1 METKPKIIKK
11 TIKTTIKPRIAAEKS
26 ALKIKNAPQ
35 VSVNSE
41 QKIQHSRA
49 TYIKAVG
56 RRKTAV
62 ARVRL
67 FQNGSGNIMI
77 NSKNWKDYFSTSTL
91 QNIIF
96 SPIKLTSLGN
106 DIDFTIKVIGGGTNS
121 QAEAIRHG
129 IARALFKFNS
139 EFKPSLKK
147 AGFLTRDSRKKERKK
162 PGLKRARR
170 APQWKKR

>member
-11 TIKTTIKPRIAAEKS
+11 TIKTTIKPHIAAAKDVLKTKS
-26 ALKIKNAPQ
+26 ALQ
-35 VSVNSE
+35 VSANLE
-41 QKIQHSRA
+41 KEIQPIRA
-49 TYIKAVG
+49 IYIRAVG

-62 ARVRL
+62 ARIRL
-67 FQNGSGNIMI
+67 FQNGKGNITI
-77 NSKNWKDYFSTSTL
+77 NNKNWKDYFPTAFL

-106 DIDFTIKVIGGGTNS
+106 DIDLTIKVVGGGMSS

-129 IARALFKFNS
+129 IARALLKFNS